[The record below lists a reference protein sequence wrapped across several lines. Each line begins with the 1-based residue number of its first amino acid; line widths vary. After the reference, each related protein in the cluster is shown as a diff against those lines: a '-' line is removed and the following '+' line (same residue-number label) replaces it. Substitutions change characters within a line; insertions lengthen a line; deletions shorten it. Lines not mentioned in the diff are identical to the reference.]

1 MTCLTTGRA
10 SADLRRCLRTGMTA
24 SFLFA
29 LAIFVPVF
37 DRTGHAAKSS
47 REDVTVVSDSQNE
60 AAAQS
65 MGAVTAALWQGE
77 TLPQSI
83 PAILQRDDV
92 AVYLAVRRQ
101 GVKITDIWTRP
112 QTGVDALKSA
122 IEQVKRSSQAAAN
135 GEVAEL
141 VIAYAFRPVP
151 RSKRNA
157 WLSNLSRGIYGIE
170 IKHGETMERVG
181 PTQMIASNR
190 SFDRVIKRFSEQH
203 KIDLSTDPDAISVH
217 RFAAEQYLIHL
228 ESNRRSAR
236 MFRGNSLV
244 RDDFVTQGSIASLAR
259 RMSDW
264 MIRNVRDSGRMTYK
278 YWPSSGKESS
288 ANNMIRQWMATVSLI
303 RAGRHFGDETVAEI
317 AGRNIAYN
325 LRKFYM
331 DDGEFGSIEYGGK
344 VKLGALALAALALH
358 EHPDSVAF
366 RTIEGRLRN
375 TILRLQADDG
385 SFRTFLKPAGR
396 NDNQNFYPGEALV
409 YLTSVYAQNPD
420 SDLLARIR
428 KSIDYYWQWHQDNR
442 NPAFIP
448 WHTMAY
454 SQLWRQTRDADLV
467 DKILAMNDWLLGMQQ
482 KPSERFPDTDGRFYD
497 PDRRQFGPPHA
508 SSTGVYLESFIQAFR
523 VARETG
529 DTARAETYRIA
540 ILRGLRSLMQLEFR
554 DNVDMYYVSKRDLVR
569 GGIRTTVY
577 DNTIRVDN
585 VQHNLMAVLE
595 ILNAFKPG
603 DYLP

>member
-1 MTCLTTGRA
+1 MLSGA
-10 SADLRRCLRTGMTA
+10 LRRSAR
-24 SFLFA
+24 A
-29 LAIFVPVF
+29 LAASILVASGLLISIH
-37 DRTGHAAKSS
+37 DGTSHAAKSS
-47 REDVTVVSDSQNE
+47 REDVTAASDAQNE

-65 MGAVTAALWQGE
+65 MGAVTAALWQGKA
-77 TLPQSI
+77 LPANL
-83 PAILQRDDV
+83 PAILQRDYI

-101 GVKITDIWTRP
+101 GNKIAEIWTRP
-112 QTGVDALKSA
+112 QSGIDALRSA
-122 IEQVKRSSQAAAN
+122 IEQVKRSSRAAAN

-141 VIAYAFRPVP
+141 VFAYAFRPVP
-151 RSKRNA
+151 PSRRKA
-157 WLSNLSRGIYGIE
+157 TLSNLSRGIYGIE
-170 IKHGETMERVG
+170 IRHGETLERFG

-190 SFDRVIKRFSEQH
+190 SFDRVIKRFSERH
-203 KIDLSTDPDAISVH
+203 KIDLTTDGDAISVR

-228 ESNRRSAR
+228 KSNLRSTR

-244 RDDFVTQGSIASLAR
+244 HDDFVTQGSVASLAR

-264 MIRNVRDSGRMTYK
+264 MIRNVRNSGRMTYK

-303 RAGRHFGDETVAEI
+303 RVGRHYDDETVAEI
-317 AGRNIAYN
+317 AARNIAYN
-325 LRKFYM
+325 LQQFYM
-331 DDGEFGSIEYGGK
+331 EDGDFGSIEYGGK
-344 VKLGALALAALALH
+344 VKLGAMALAALALR
-358 EHPDSVAF
+358 EHPSREAF
-366 RTIEGRLRN
+366 RTIEGRLKN
-375 TILRLQADDG
+375 TILRMQSDDG
-385 SFRTFLKPAGR
+385 SFRTFLKPANR

-409 YLTSVYAQNPD
+409 YLASFYAQTRD
-420 SDLLARIR
+420 SELLGRIR

-442 NPAFIP
+442 NPAFVP

-454 SQLWRQTRDADLV
+454 SQLWRQTRDADLA
-467 DKILAMNDWLLGMQQ
+467 DKVFAMNDWLLGMQQ
-482 KPSERFPDTDGRFYD
+482 PASERFPDTGGRFYD
-497 PDRRQFGPPHA
+497 PKRRQFGPPHA
-508 SSTGVYLESFIQAFR
+508 SSTGVYLESLIQAFR
-523 VARETG
+523 IARETG
-529 DTARAETYRIA
+529 DATRADKYRIA

-595 ILNAFKPG
+595 ILNAFEPR

>member
-1 MTCLTTGRA
+1 MTERVLSGP
-10 SADLRRCLRTGMTA
+10 RRCARTVLA
-24 SFLFA
+24 PALFIA
-29 LAIFVPVF
+29 LATFVPAL
-37 DRTGHAAKSS
+37 DRAGHAAKSS
-47 REDVTVVSDSQNE
+47 REDVTAVSDSRNE
-60 AAAQS
+60 AAARS
-65 MGAVTAALWQGE
+65 MAAITTALWRNAE
-77 TLPQSI
+77 LPPDI

-92 AVYLAVRRQ
+92 AVYLAVRKQ
-101 GVKITDIWTRP
+101 GIRITDIWTRP
-112 QTGVDALKSA
+112 QTGINALKSA
-122 IEQVKRSSQAAAN
+122 IEQVKLSSQAAAN

-141 VIAYAFRPVP
+141 VFAYAFRPVP
-151 RSKRNA
+151 PSKRQTG
-157 WLSNLSRGIYGIE
+157 LSNLSRGVYGIE
-170 IKHGETMERVG
+170 IRHGETIERFG

-190 SFDRVIKRFSEQH
+190 SFDRVIKHFSERH
-203 KIDLSTDPDAISVH
+203 KIDPDSGPDAISVR

-228 ESNRRSAR
+228 RSSRRSAR

-244 RDDFVTQGSIASLAR
+244 RDDFVTRDSVASLAR

-303 RAGRHFGDETVAEI
+303 RIARHYDDADVADI
-317 AGRNIAYN
+317 AERNIAYN
-325 LRKFYM
+325 LRKFYI

-344 VKLGALALAALALH
+344 VKLGAMALAALALR
-358 EHPDSVAF
+358 EHPGSGAF
-366 RTIEGRLRN
+366 GTTESRLRN
-375 TILRLQADDG
+375 TILRLRADDG

-409 YLTSVYAQNPD
+409 YLTSFHAQNPD
-420 SDLLARIR
+420 GGLLARIR
-428 KSIDYYWQWHQDNR
+428 KSMDHYWQWHQDNR
-442 NPAFIP
+442 DPAFIP

-454 SQLWRQTRDADLV
+454 SRLWRQTREAGLV
-467 DKILAMNDWLLGMQQ
+467 HRILAMNDWLVGMQQ
-482 KPSERFPDTDGRFYD
+482 PPSERFPDIDGRFHD
-497 PDRRQFGPPHA
+497 PGRPQFGPPHA
-508 SSTGVYLESFIQAFR
+508 SSTGVYLESLVHAFR
-523 VARETG
+523 IARETG
-529 DTARAETYRIA
+529 HAARAETYRTA

-585 VQHNLMAVLE
+585 VQHNLMAVLGV
-595 ILNAFKPG
+595 LSAFEPR

>member
-1 MTCLTTGRA
+1 MI
-10 SADLRRCLRTGMTA
+10 
-24 SFLFA
+24 A
-29 LAIFVPVF
+29 LAMDPEAN
-37 DRTGHAAKSS
+37 AAKSS
-47 REDVTVVSDSQNE
+47 REDVTAASDAQNK
-60 AAAQS
+60 AAAQN
-65 MGAVTAALWQGE
+65 MGAITSALWHG
-77 TLPQSI
+77 TALPERI
-83 PAILQRDDV
+83 PAILKRDDV
-92 AVYLAVRRQ
+92 AVYLAVRKQ
-101 GVKITDIWTRP
+101 GIRIADIWTRP
-112 QTGVDALKSA
+112 ATGMDALRSA
-122 IEQVKRSSQAAAN
+122 IDQVKRSSQAAAT

-141 VIAYAFRPVP
+141 VFAYAFRAVP
-151 RSKRNA
+151 PPKQKA
-157 WLSNLSRGIYGIE
+157 VFSNLSRGIYGIE
-170 IKHGETMERVG
+170 IKHGETLQRFS

-190 SFDRVIKRFSEQH
+190 SFDRVIKRFSERH
-203 KIDLSTDPDAISVH
+203 KVDVVNNADALSIR

-228 ESNRRSAR
+228 KSNHRSVR
-236 MFRGNSLV
+236 MFRGNRLV
-244 RDDFVTQGSIASLAR
+244 RDDFVTQGAIASLAQ

-303 RAGRHFGDETVAEI
+303 RVGRHYGDQSVFET

-331 DDGEFGSIEYGGK
+331 DDGTFGSVEYGGK
-344 VKLGALALAALALH
+344 AKLGAIALAALALH
-358 EHPDSVAF
+358 EHPGGEAL
-366 RTIEGRLRN
+366 RTIERRLRN
-375 TILRLQADDG
+375 TVLRLQADDG
-385 SFRTFLKPAGR
+385 SFRTFLKPASR

-409 YLTSVYAQNPD
+409 YLASVYAQTQD
-420 SDLLARIR
+420 GDLLKRIR

-442 NPAFIP
+442 NPAFVP

-454 SQLWRQTRDADLV
+454 SQVWRQTRDSDLV
-467 DKILAMNDWLLGMQQ
+467 DKIFAMNDWLLGMQQ
-482 KPSERFPDTDGRFYD
+482 PASERFPDTDGRFYD
-497 PDRRQFGPPHA
+497 RKRRQFGPPHA
-508 SSTGVYLESFIQAFR
+508 SSTGVYLESLIQAFR

-529 DTARAETYRIA
+529 DNVRTEKYRIA

-554 DNVDMYYVSKRDLVR
+554 DNVDMFYVSKRDLVR

-595 ILNAFKPG
+595 ILNAFEPA